1 MRPPRNTNTIIFYK
15 DDFNPQAGDKGSVVE
30 NLHID
35 IMAQSKI
42 KPGGSLAVKLGLDRS
57 RRPPRRS

>member
-1 MRPPRNTNTIIFYK
+1 MWPYK